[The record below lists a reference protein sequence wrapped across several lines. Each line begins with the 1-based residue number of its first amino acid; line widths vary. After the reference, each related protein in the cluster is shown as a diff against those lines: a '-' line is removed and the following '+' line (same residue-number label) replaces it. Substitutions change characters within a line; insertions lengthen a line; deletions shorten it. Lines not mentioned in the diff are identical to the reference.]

1 MRKKLS
7 SAALFG
13 IALVAV
19 TAAAVVEHLAARVRE
34 PWDLLVTLAGLV
46 LVLIAFAAAYLHWK
60 RLDEA
65 AREAHKAAWY
75 WGGSGGLGLGG
86 LLIGF
91 LLAQPGRDLTA
102 YALAPGDGGMFATG
116 AMAVVGAQFVGYV
129 VVWAWWWWSR
139 R

>member
-7 SAALFG
+7 SAALFAVALVAMAVAVTLERYADRVVPPWDLVVTLVG
-13 IALVAV
+13 LALVAV
-19 TAAAVVEHLAARVRE
+19 GFVAV
-34 PWDLLVTLAGLV
+34 
-46 LVLIAFAAAYLHWK
+46 YLHWK

-75 WGGSGGLGLGG
+75 WGGSVGLGVGG
-86 LLIGF
+86 ALVGF
-91 LLAQPGRDLTA
+91 LLAQPERELSGF
-102 YALAPGDGGMFATG
+102 ALAPGDGGMFATG
-116 AMAVVGAQFVGYV
+116 AVTVVGAQFVGYV